1 MAATDRDIFIDVGI
15 SIAKLLLIASGQGAI
30 AAAVGEGAGLLTRLR
45 GMLENGAKRAVFA
58 EKIADDAA
66 TQLLQEHEGI
76 SEADWHVATRQVASL
91 IDRLSEKDRLAAGY
105 NWEELRWTLLDLG
118 GTDLRSSLA
127 DESAKHAFNW
137 VLEVACRRIS
147 DCFTEKE
154 ALAALLGK
162 IDEAC
167 ARLQRIERLLDR
179 PGVQE
184 IRAVINDHIEVLR
197 ELAPDRLEDRE
208 SEMADLET
216 YVRKSD
222 DAWYAMEADMV
233 SGKTAVMASFALN
246 PPDDVHLVSFFIRR
260 IGDEGND
267 RGTFAFVMGAQFAN
281 ILGHEYTEPVRDPA
295 QRTEFRQLLRRA
307 ATACRSETVPR
318 PLVLLIDGIDEDS
331 YFENPDGVGA
341 KSILSLLP
349 RRLPEGVKIITAS
362 RPNPRLP
369 EDVQCVAKRRIVS
382 LRPSPIAEKSIN
394 RKDMKTF
401 FRSDIAVNIGAFL
414 AACGGVLTV
423 KDLSKLLT
431 MCGYQRTRTWDVREY
446 VDRSPGRILTP
457 VNVGFDG
464 QEVLAYRLGHDVVTR
479 AVIRE
484 LDPDSFGEGD
494 EPEDERW
501 WAPIREKALAPYRA
515 IIRDWVEECADRGW
529 GYSTPSYVLS
539 DPCFD
544 LMLTDK
550 GGDFLSVQIVLQ
562 RGRYEEL
569 LRRSGRRLYVLR
581 TIDRDYFKVLEVR
594 RGEVSEGVLK
604 SLLEVAEFR
613 GRIVRTG
620 SHVPGLLKLYIEYFD
635 VTPDVALD
643 MTPPVDD
650 ANGMLNA
657 FREVVKVVADSGRSY
672 TFLPLL
678 SAVIKV
684 LIPYRDLRDDILR
697 LGINVLA
704 SIGDV
709 ANFSNV
715 GGDESE
721 GLTVWLDKLFDVIQ
735 INRTVVCSVL
745 SADGVYSAD
754 EGADSAISLLV
765 AAEDMAD
772 QIEDPASRAQA
783 LVEVACALARVGE
796 ADKAG
801 RAAENAANA
810 ADQIEEHWGRARA
823 LVEVA
828 CALAQA
834 DLPDDAVEVAKQI
847 RDKDAVDRAQVL
859 AEVVGALARAGEIDA
874 ARRLADKVVGVV
886 GRVRFPWRRAEVLV
900 DVLAR
905 AGEVD
910 AAQRLAENAA
920 NAAERFKSPWVRSS
934 ILVGEKL
941 WWRVRALVGAA
952 GALARAGDIDRAC
965 QVAMSAASA
974 TDHIQNPLKRARA
987 LVGVAGV
994 LARAGD
1000 IERVRQVAMS
1010 AASATAQIENFD
1022 SRARVMVEVAGV
1034 LARSGDIDAARQV
1047 AENVVN
1053 AVEQVKESEE
1063 CVGTPAGSVSLRLAP
1078 ALGKIVDA
1086 LVRVGETDRAR
1097 QVAEIALSAIKRI
1110 AEPWR
1115 RARALGELA
1124 VALARAGQAEAAF
1137 GVAKQIGEP
1146 WRYVRALAEVAA
1158 ALARAGQ
1165 AEAAFGVAK
1174 QIGEPWRYV
1183 QALAE
1188 VAPAFVRAGD
1198 AGKARQVAMGAAGV
1212 AEQIEGSWLRAR
1224 ALAEVACALARVGE
1238 GDKARRVAENA
1249 ANAAEQIE
1257 EHWGR
1262 ARALAEMAGVLARA
1276 DSIPEAL
1283 KIMTLI
1289 EIDKSSYRSRA
1300 QSTIIEFLVRKG
1312 SFDDAI
1318 DLLRTALL
1326 GAEGFVHRQEAA
1338 DYCAVLA
1345 TGCLDAFDHIDVS
1358 SSMRERWLG
1367 LTRSVLAR
1375 SWLYGA
1381 SVWDNF
1387 DVLVGVAPEL
1397 AVQLVDERIL
1407 AEPEGGIPPESD
1419 PDLGPEG
1426 PGGHTGAYR

>member
-1146 WRYVRALAEVAA
+1146 WRYV
-1158 ALARAGQ
+1158 
-1165 AEAAFGVAK
+1165 
-1174 QIGEPWRYV
+1174 